1 MAQKLGTE
9 VRQEQIAQAALDLI
23 AARGLKGLSVAG
35 VARRVGLVPSAI
47 YRHFKGKEDVLDA
60 VLDLLRGKL
69 LGNVRA
75 VCDETNDPIEQ
86 LRRLLLRHVALIR
99 ENQAIPRVVFSEE
112 VIGGR
117 AARKAKVYGIIRSY
131 LNKVAAIVRRGQ
143 REGQI
148 RTDVRAAT
156 LSVMFLGLV
165 QPPAVLWLMSGG
177 TFNVTRH
184 VAEAWPMFSG
194 AIRSS
199 SGNRKAAARGAVR
212 GAVGKEIRRTM
223 A

>member
-1 MAQKLGTE
+1 MAKKLGTE

-23 AARGLKGLSVAG
+23 AARGLKGLSVAR

-60 VLDLLRGKL
+60 VLDLLRAKL

-75 VCDETNDPIEQ
+75 VCEETKDPIER
-86 LRRLLLRHVALIR
+86 LRLLLLRHVALIR

-117 AARKAKVYGIIRSY
+117 AGRKAVVYGIIRGY
-131 LNKVAAIVRRGQ
+131 LDKVAEIVRRGQ
-143 REGQI
+143 RQGRI
-148 RTDVRAAT
+148 RTDLRAAT

-165 QPPAVLWLMSGG
+165 QPAAVLWLMSGG
-177 TFNVTRH
+177 TFDVERH
-184 VAEAWPMFSG
+184 AREAWRTFSE
-194 AIRSS
+194 AIRGPRCS
-199 SGNRKAAARGAVR
+199 RKAEARGAVR
-212 GAVGKEIRRTM
+212 GKVRKEH
-223 A
+223 